1 MVASLDGETSSVA
14 ANGESVEVTEVKM
27 EAVSV
32 GPEGEEEKTPVASKL
47 TASTTTT
54 SARTPA
60 AMPGSR
66 NLGRCLGS

>member
-14 ANGESVEVTEVKM
+14 ANGESVEVTGVKV

-32 GPEGEEEKTPVASKL
+32 GPVGEEEKTPVASKL

-54 SARTPA
+54 IV
-60 AMPGSR
+60 
-66 NLGRCLGS
+66 